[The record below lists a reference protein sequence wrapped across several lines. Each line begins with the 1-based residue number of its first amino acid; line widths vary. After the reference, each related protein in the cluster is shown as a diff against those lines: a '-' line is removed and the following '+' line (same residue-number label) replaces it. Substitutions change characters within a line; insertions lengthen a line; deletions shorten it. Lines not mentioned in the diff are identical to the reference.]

1 MLFLTKTR
9 SFMNEKRDNWST
21 EYRFQDIKNCLDN
34 ILRYESKEKLP
45 MMNGGIKL
53 FLFSYFSLD
62 I

>member
-1 MLFLTKTR
+1 
-9 SFMNEKRDNWST
+9 MNEKRDNWST

>member
-34 ILRYESKEKLP
+34 ILRYESKEKLS